1 MQALLGLASRGG
13 LGAAHLCL
21 DSIRQ
26 IESEMLGWFTKC
38 AALTVNSM
46 WRAGTPS

>member
-13 LGAAHLCL
+13 LGANLSL

-26 IESEMLGWFTKC
+26 IESEMLG
-38 AALTVNSM
+38 
-46 WRAGTPS
+46 